1 MSDVGTSKN
10 KIKKPDN
17 PEICYMG
24 IPIGKIR
31 AVKSGYRSSIS
42 YDVRGI
48 NSSIQPTKIY
58 YDEKDGSIVRET
70 ANNEKTRKKVPV
82 AKIRDYFEKTRKNS
96 KDNDITKE

>member
-10 KIKKPDN
+10 KIEPN
-17 PEICYMG
+17 NLYICYMA
-24 IPIGKIR
+24 IPTIRKIR
-31 AVKSGYRSSIS
+31 DVKSGNRSSIS
-42 YDVRGI
+42 YDERGI
-48 NSSIQPTKIY
+48 NSSIQTTKIY

>member
-10 KIKKPDN
+10 KIEPDN
-17 PEICYMG
+17 LDICYMA
-24 IPIGKIR
+24 IPTIGKIR
-31 AVKSGYRSSIS
+31 AVKFGNRSSIS
-42 YDVRGI
+42 YDERGI
-48 NSSIQPTKIY
+48 NSSIQTTKIY